1 MSDLL
6 KNVDSRTNL
15 VGKNRLELLTF
26 RLKGSQLFAIN
37 VFKVQEV
44 QEVQKVPRFAC
55 LPKSNPVVVGV
66 TTVRGE
72 TIAVIDLSL
81 AVGRS
86 AIPLDGDAVIIVTEY
101 NRSLQAF
108 VVGSVD
114 GIVNLNWDEVMP
126 PPAASG
132 RDNFLTAITRV
143 DGKIVEIIDVEKVLA
158 TVVHFDT
165 RVSKELLEQDI
176 LEYSQ
181 GMEVLLVDDSRM
193 AIEQASATLR
203 ELGLKV
209 IVEMDGLKALRRLQ
223 QWRDEGID
231 VGKKLLMVIT
241 DAEMPEMDGYSLTTE
256 IRKDP
261 ALKDLFV
268 VLHTSLSGSFNHAM
282 VKKVGCD
289 GFLSK
294 FQPDKMAEEVQ
305 ARVKT
310 IMLR

>member
-6 KNVDSRTNL
+6 KTVDSRTNL
-15 VGKNRLELLTF
+15 VGRNRLELLTF

-44 QEVQKVPRFAC
+44 QKLPRLSV
-55 LPKSNPVVVGV
+55 LPKSDPVVVGV

-81 AVGRS
+81 AIGRS
-86 AIPLDGDAVIIVTEY
+86 AVPHDDNATMIVTEY
-101 NRSLQAF
+101 NRSVQAF

-114 GIVNLNWDEVMP
+114 RIVNLNWEEIMP
-126 PPAASG
+126 PPIASG

-143 DGKIVEIIDVEKVLA
+143 DDQIVEIIDVEKVLA
-158 TVVHFDT
+158 SVIHFDT
-165 RVSKELLEQDI
+165 TISQEVLDEDVRAFSK
-176 LEYSQ
+176 
-181 GMEVLLVDDSRM
+181 GMEVLLVDDSRL
-193 AIEQASATLR
+193 AIEQASSTL
-203 ELGLKV
+203 EQLGLNV
-209 IVEMDGLKALRRLQ
+209 IVEMDGLKALTRLR

-231 VGKKLLMVIT
+231 VCKKLLMVIT
-241 DAEMPEMDGYSLTTE
+241 DAEMPEMDGYRLTTE

-261 ALKDLFV
+261 QMKDLHV
-268 VLHTSLSGSFNHAM
+268 VLHTSLSGNFNHAM
-282 VKKVGCD
+282 VKKVGCN

-305 ARVKT
+305 NHVRT
-310 IMLR
+310 LMR

>member
-15 VGKNRLELLTF
+15 VGRNRLELLTF

-44 QEVQKVPRFAC
+44 QEIQKVPRFTS

-66 TTVRGE
+66 TTVRGQ
-72 TIAVIDLSL
+72 TIPVIDLSL
-81 AVGRS
+81 AIGRS
-86 AIPLDGDAVIIVTEY
+86 AIPLDGNAAMIVTEY
-101 NRSLQAF
+101 NRTLQAF

-114 GIVNLNWDEVMP
+114 RIVNLNWEEVMP

-158 TVVHFDT
+158 TVVNFDT
-165 RVSKELLEQDI
+165 HVSEEVLQQEVLEFAK
-176 LEYSQ
+176 
-181 GMEVLLVDDSRM
+181 GMEVLLVDDSRL
-193 AIEQASATLR
+193 AIEQASTTLR
-203 ELGLKV
+203 QLGLEV

-223 QWRDEGID
+223 SWRDQGID
-231 VGKKLLMVIT
+231 VTKKLLMVIT
-241 DAEMPEMDGYSLTTE
+241 DAEMPEMDGYRLTTE
-256 IRKDP
+256 IKRDP

-268 VLHTSLSGSFNHAM
+268 VLHTSLSGNFNHAM

-294 FQPDKMAEEVQ
+294 FQPDKLAEEVQ
-305 ARVKT
+305 ERVK
-310 IMLR
+310 MLMQQ